1 VILSPRGELT
11 VAEAPRLR
19 SELLSAIKQ
28 SLDPTIIVDL
38 TEVTFID
45 ATVVGVLIGAR
56 ERLAKDGRRLRIAGP
71 SKQVQRT
78 LELIGLDKVVQVFP
92 TLAQAEADES

>member
-1 VILSPRGELT
+1 MILSPRGELT

-19 SELLSAIKQ
+19 AELLAAIKD
-28 SLDPTIIVDL
+28 SRDPTVIVDL

-56 ERLAKDGRRLRIAGP
+56 ERLAKDNRRLRVAGP

-78 LELIGLDKVVQVFP
+78 LELIGLDKVIQVFP
-92 TLAQAEADES
+92 TVAQAESDET